1 MNFQRTNKKPL
12 LCIGFISTSLGLF
25 LSEVLVSAQI
35 VPDNTLGVHSSQL
48 DGNIIR
54 RGEKRGENL
63 FHSFR
68 EFSIGEGQSF
78 KFSNHPG
85 VTRIFS
91 RVTGNKP
98 SEIRGTLGVLGNADL
113 FLINPRGIIFGPNA
127 RLDLKGS
134 FIGTTADSVV
144 FADGIFGASNRES
157 STILSVNVPLGLQIN
172 ATVGQILNQSV
183 AINKGITFVEGQSPD
198 FDKYLRETPTGL
210 LVGATDKTLAL
221 IGGDI
226 LFENGAKVT
235 NFDGHIELGSVG
247 EGEVTLNPSSSGWS
261 FSYEKVARFGDV
273 KFSQR
278 SKLQPFPLENLTTTQ
293 IQARRINFS
302 GLEGGVF
309 SVNSAAAEEPIAG
322 GLTKLIA
329 TESIELDD
337 GTVLINATVNLG
349 EAGNIVIESPKF
361 RLDNNSM
368 IVANST
374 GVGDPDNPSQVPGG
388 KSGSVIINAP
398 ELVEINHGSLI
409 DATSILTT
417 EGGNIEIQSNSITLD
432 NQSTITTNSELG
444 NGGNIS
450 LNAANLLTLRRG
462 SKISTNSGGSGGNI
476 DIKARFIL
484 ASPSED
490 SNITANALLGTGGN
504 INIEALGIVGIEKRD
519 KGSPLTSDITASSER
534 GVAGIVNINNTE
546 IEPKQNVQEL
556 PDEPL
561 DVAQLIDQSLCSVG
575 KGSELTITGR
585 GGLPNSS
592 QQALQENNLWE
603 DWRIVEKTPKNT
615 QVTPPSTLETQTQT
629 TPREFQGWTVNARG
643 NVVLTAQPIIVTPQG
658 DWLPPLGCQHLR
670 AENQQI

>member
-1 MNFQRTNKKPL
+1 M
-12 LCIGFISTSLGLF
+12 STSVGLF
-25 LSEVLVSAQI
+25 LSGGLVSAQI
-35 VPDNTLGVHSSQL
+35 VPDDTLGAYSSQL

-63 FHSFR
+63 FHSFK

-91 RVTGNKP
+91 RVTGNNP
-98 SEIRGTLGVLGNADL
+98 SEIKGTLGVLGNADL

-144 FADGIFGASNRES
+144 FADGIFGASNPES
-157 STILSVNVPLGLQIN
+157 STVLSVNVPLGLQIS
-172 ATVGQILNQSV
+172 ASAEQILNQSV
-183 AINKGITFVEGQSPD
+183 AINDGVTLVEGQPSGLD
-198 FDKYLRETPTGL
+198 ESLRTFPTGL

-226 LFENGAKVT
+226 LFENGAVVT

-247 EGEVTLNPSSSGWS
+247 EGEVTLSPGSLGWS
-261 FSYEKVARFGDV
+261 FSYEKVGRFRDV
-273 KFSQR
+273 KFSQG
-278 SKLQPFPLENLTTTQ
+278 SALQSYPFEKPTSTQ

-302 GLEGGVF
+302 GEGGGVF
-309 SVNSAAAEEPIAG
+309 SFNNLVTKFIVG

-329 TESIELDD
+329 TEAIELDN
-337 GTVLINATVNLG
+337 GASLVNANIILEENKNGG

-361 RLDNNSM
+361 RLNNSK
-368 IVANST
+368 IEATST
-374 GVGDPDNPSQVPGG
+374 IGGDPDDLSQIAVG
-388 KSGSVIINAP
+388 KSG
-398 ELVEINHGSLI
+398 
-409 DATSILTT
+409 
-417 EGGNIEIQSNSITLD
+417 NIQIRSNSISLD
-432 NQSTITTNSELG
+432 NQSLITTDSELELG

-450 LNAANLLTLRRG
+450 LNVSDLLTLRRG
-462 SKISTNSGGSGGNI
+462 STISTNSRGSGGNI
-476 DIKARFIL
+476 NIKARFIL

-504 INIEALGIVGIEKRD
+504 VNINALGIVGIEKRD
-519 KGSPLTSDITASSER
+519 KESPLTSDITASSKR
-534 GVAGIVNINNTE
+534 GVAGIVNINNAE
-546 IEPKQNVQEL
+546 IEPKQNIQKL

-561 DVAQLIDQSLCSVG
+561 DIAQLIDQSLCSVG

-615 QVTPPSTLETQTQT
+615 QVTAPSTVETQVQT

-670 AENQQI
+670 AENKQI